1 MGLVAG
7 LPSLWARDLW
17 YGDEVRLTE
26 GAREMLLAHAG
37 LAPHINGEADAT
49 APPLPYWATALLWD
63 LGAGTASARVLSVLS
78 VVGILLVCFA
88 AMAPRSGPARA
99 TMAAATALTTMSLF
113 WHVREGGPGPLWAL
127 LLTCTLLAGHQAL
140 NGRPG
145 RRGIWWVA
153 CYVGAALAVLAVGVS
168 AALLVALVLG
178 VYCLVARRRPVQSVT
193 PHLFGLAT
201 FAGVMVLGL
210 ASGHSFA
217 PLFGDLEGFG
227 ASLREG
233 GLPKAVLTTAAA
245 LLPWV
250 ITAPLALVAVFR
262 ERQEGRAA
270 LPLFAAICLGVLAVP
285 AVLGGREGAPSYS
298 IAMVPPLAMLCAGA
312 LAPGGAVRRTT
323 RWPMR
328 VALAVVGLP
337 SALVLVAGVF
347 DLAGGSYLIIGKSY
361 VCPVTDQPYSPYAL
375 IAVLPFVGASLAA
388 VVAAY
393 RTPGDRPDRQAWLL
407 VVAVFLLGI
416 PGDLFL
422 TPFVNAFRSTRPFA
436 QKVVQHVRPEDAVY
450 LYRKDY
456 DGLYNLYTGR
466 MHIPV
471 LKDQAQ
477 LLECLSHPG
486 VFVIAD
492 RDRVKKVTPPVRL
505 SDLSVAWGR
514 AGHGYMLLLRS
525 EPVSGSAPPANTGR
539 QRATDPAP
547 HQ

>member
-26 GAREMLLAHAG
+26 GAREMLQAHEG
-37 LAPHINGEADAT
+37 LVPRVNGEADLT
-49 APPLPYWATALLWD
+49 AAPLPYWATALLWKA
-63 LGAGTASARVLSVLS
+63 GTGTASARVLSVLS
-78 VVGILLVCFA
+78 VIGILLVCFA
-88 AMAPRSGPARA
+88 AMVRSSGPGRA
-99 TMAAATALTTMSLF
+99 AMASAIAVTTMSLF
-113 WHVREGGPGPLWAL
+113 WHVREGGPGPFWSL
-127 LLTCTLLAGHQAL
+127 LLTCALLAGYQAL
-140 NGRPG
+140 NGKPG
-145 RRGIWWVA
+145 RRGLWWVV

-168 AALLVALVLG
+168 AALVVALVLG
-178 VYCLVARRRPVQSVT
+178 VYCLAARRRPVQAVT
-193 PHLFGLAT
+193 PHLLGLAT
-201 FAGVMVLGL
+201 FAGVVALGL

-217 PLFGDLEGFG
+217 PLIGDLEGFG

-250 ITAPLALVAVFR
+250 IIAPLALVAAFR
-262 ERQEGRAA
+262 ERQDGRAA
-270 LPLFAAICLGVLAVP
+270 LSLFAAVWFGVLAVP

-312 LAPGGAVRRTT
+312 LAPGGAVRSTT

-328 VALAVVGLP
+328 VALAVVGL
-337 SALVLVAGVF
+337 SSGLVLVAGVF
-347 DLAGGSYLIIGKSY
+347 DLAGGSYLILGKSY
-361 VCPVTDQPYSPYAL
+361 VCPVTDQPYSPFAMA
-375 IAVLPFVGASLAA
+375 AVLPFVGASLAA
-388 VVAAY
+388 VLAAY

-407 VVAVFLLGI
+407 VVAVFLLGV

-436 QKVVQHVRPEDAVY
+436 QKVVQQVRHKDALY

-477 LLECLSHPG
+477 LLERLSQPG
-486 VFVIAD
+486 AFVIAD
-492 RDRVKKVTPPVRL
+492 RDRVKKVLPAARL
-505 SDLSVAWGR
+505 SDQSVAWGR
-514 AGHGYMLLLRS
+514 AGHGYMVLLRS
-525 EPVSGSAPPANTGR
+525 EPVAGSAPAPSAGR
-539 QRATDPAP
+539 QRPADPAP
-547 HQ
+547 QH